1 MNTSLPPDAPRDRP
15 SARGRCLSAFW
26 LELLRSIR
34 GSLGRFLA
42 ILGIV
47 ALGCGFFA
55 GLQMAGSDMRL
66 AADRYYDATC
76 LWDLRVI
83 STLGL
88 GDADV
93 LRLGQIEGVT
103 EVMASRSVDA
113 MAQMA
118 DEQVAVRITSLGEE
132 DAEKDRFA
140 SVSASRVNRLVLR
153 EGGWPTAANECVI
166 SADVN
171 RGVSVGDTI
180 RVLYGS
186 SALDDL
192 LQTRSYT
199 VVGTVSSSD
208 NVYTSNFGSTNL
220 GAGKIDDYL
229 YVPDGAFKHD
239 AAYTVAYLKVA
250 GAQDLQSGS
259 DAYRTKVGSVKERI
273 EQETDALASGRRE
286 DLRKK
291 AQAELDDEVAT
302 YWHKHDEAYDELA
315 ASKRRL
321 DEAEA
326 QIADG
331 QAQLDAGQR
340 EYDAG
345 VAELRSRRADAERQL
360 ADGQAQLDA
369 RRAEWRRGVDELL
382 NSTQTSSLEEARERL
397 EGQAAQVDAAL
408 AQLAGPAE
416 RYDEVSRQLQQL
428 EAATTA
434 LQKQIDALEASGAA
448 DPGTLAALR
457 QQLAELM
464 AQCDAARQALD
475 ALRPA
480 KERHDALQA
489 QAAQIREALDGA
501 QNLIDGAGALD
512 AAQRQLD
519 DGGADARRAIASG
532 QARLDA
538 AADELARARAR
549 LSAARAQLED
559 GRVRYDDGKAEAD
572 ERFATAW
579 QQIQDA
585 QRKIDDIGLPDVY
598 VLDRTQSESAATYQA
613 DTERMDHIANVFP
626 LIFFLV
632 AALVALTTMT
642 RMVED
647 DRVQI
652 GTYKAL
658 GYGKA
663 AIASKY
669 LIYAAAAAGL
679 GAVVGILVLSQVL
692 PRVVT
697 VAYSIIYAVPL
708 MAFPLPVSLPVALMA
723 GGLGVGVT
731 LLATWAAAYSTLREA
746 PATLML
752 PRAPKA
758 GKRILLENVGPVWR
772 RLSFSWKVTFRNLF
786 RYKRRLLMTVI
797 GISGCTALL
806 LVGFGMRDSIW
817 DIIDLQFGSIV
828 HYDTT
833 VGLTT
838 DATEFEVADVSDY
851 LRSTGSVSDQVRV
864 QQENMQASGTGAS
877 TSATSTTATTVVIP
891 QDSAALPS
899 AVSLRDRVKGSQVPF
914 DDDAVVVSEKL
925 AALHGVKVGDSIVL
939 YDQDDVGNAVGDGHA
954 LTVTGIAENY
964 VRNYV
969 YVGREAWKGVSDV
982 VPTFSTIWCNIPD
995 ASARAGI
1002 SSRLHD
1008 LGDVSTVIFS
1018 NEIIDQY
1025 RHMLTAVNMVVVVL
1039 IVSAASLA
1047 FIVLYNLTNINVD
1060 ERVREIASLKVLGFT
1075 RREVYAY
1082 VFREIILLTLIGDAV
1097 GLALGVF
1104 LERFVITT
1112 AEVDYVMFGR
1122 TIHLPS
1128 FAFAFVLTLV
1138 FSGVVMLIMRHK
1150 LDRIDMVESL
1160 KSVE

>member
-1 MNTSLPPDAPRDRP
+1 
-15 SARGRCLSAFW
+15 
-26 LELLRSIR
+26 
-34 GSLGRFLA
+34 
-42 ILGIV
+42 
-47 ALGCGFFA
+47 
-55 GLQMAGSDMRL
+55 
-66 AADRYYDATC
+66 
-76 LWDLRVI
+76 
-83 STLGL
+83 
-88 GDADV
+88 
-93 LRLGQIEGVT
+93 
-103 EVMASRSVDA
+103 
-113 MAQMA
+113 
-118 DEQVAVRITSLGEE
+118 
-132 DAEKDRFA
+132 
-140 SVSASRVNRLVLR
+140 
-153 EGGWPTAANECVI
+153 
-166 SADVN
+166 
-171 RGVSVGDTI
+171 
-180 RVLYGS
+180 
-186 SALDDL
+186 
-192 LQTRSYT
+192 
-199 VVGTVSSSD
+199 
-208 NVYTSNFGSTNL
+208 
-220 GAGKIDDYL
+220 
-229 YVPDGAFKHD
+229 
-239 AAYTVAYLKVA
+239 
-250 GAQDLQSGS
+250 
-259 DAYRTKVGSVKERI
+259 
-273 EQETDALASGRRE
+273 
-286 DLRKK
+286 
-291 AQAELDDEVAT
+291 
-302 YWHKHDEAYDELA
+302 
-315 ASKRRL
+315 
-321 DEAEA
+321 
-326 QIADG
+326 
-331 QAQLDAGQR
+331 
-340 EYDAG
+340 
-345 VAELRSRRADAERQL
+345 
-360 ADGQAQLDA
+360 
-369 RRAEWRRGVDELL
+369 
-382 NSTQTSSLEEARERL
+382 
-397 EGQAAQVDAAL
+397 
-408 AQLAGPAE
+408 
-416 RYDEVSRQLQQL
+416 
-428 EAATTA
+428 
-434 LQKQIDALEASGAA
+434 
-448 DPGTLAALR
+448 
-457 QQLAELM
+457 
-464 AQCDAARQALD
+464 
-475 ALRPA
+475 
-480 KERHDALQA
+480 
-489 QAAQIREALDGA
+489 
-501 QNLIDGAGALD
+501 
-512 AAQRQLD
+512 
-519 DGGADARRAIASG
+519 
-532 QARLDA
+532 
-538 AADELARARAR
+538 
-549 LSAARAQLED
+549 
-559 GRVRYDDGKAEAD
+559 
-572 ERFATAW
+572 
-579 QQIQDA
+579 
-585 QRKIDDIGLPDVY
+585 
-598 VLDRTQSESAATYQA
+598 
-613 DTERMDHIANVFP
+613 MDHIADVFP

-679 GAVVGILVLSQVL
+679 GAVVGILVLSQAL

-758 GKRILLENVGPVWR
+758 GKRILLENVGPAWR

-838 DATEFEVADVSDY
+838 DATELEVADVSDY

-864 QQENMQASGTGAS
+864 QQENMQAAGTGAS
-877 TSATSTTATTVVIP
+877 TSATATTATTVVIP

-899 AVSLRDRVKGSQVPF
+899 AVSLRDRVRGSQVSF

-925 AALHGVKVGDSIVL
+925 AALHNVKVGDSIVL

-982 VPTFSTIWCNIPD
+982 APTFSTIWCNIPD

-1002 SSRLHD
+1002 SSHLHD

-1128 FAFAFVLTLV
+1128 FAFAFVLTLA